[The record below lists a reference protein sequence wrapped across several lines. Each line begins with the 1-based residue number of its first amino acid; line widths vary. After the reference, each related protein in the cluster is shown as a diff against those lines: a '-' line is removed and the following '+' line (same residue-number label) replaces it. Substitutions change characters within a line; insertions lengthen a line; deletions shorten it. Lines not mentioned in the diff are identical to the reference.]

1 MNETIKTILEKHVSS
16 AFITLNPAVAE
27 GINSAIIEICEEQKI
42 ESANQVGNNSLSAC
56 VEVLNSKNI
65 AE

>member
-1 MNETIKTILEKHVSS
+1 MNDKILQIIRKNGLVFHNEDTEIYKH
-16 AFITLNPAVAE
+16 L
-27 GINSAIIEICEEQKI
+27 NSAIIEICEEQKI